1 MMHRIRW
8 AMGGSSRGGKL
19 DGIVEVDET
28 YVGGA
33 PRKKTRREQ
42 KWHGYEYRPGRAPD
56 FEDRKTPVVAMVQRD
71 GNVRAMVM
79 PRVTAK
85 TLADAIHEHI
95 DPSTRLMTDESPS
108 YLRAGRKMASHET
121 VAHGRGEYARGDAHT
136 NTVEGF
142 FSILKRGV
150 YGTFHSVSKK
160 HLHRYVSEFEFR
172 YNHRHMEDGQRL
184 MLAIQAADGR
194 RLTYKQQIAYT

>member
-1 MMHRIRW
+1 
-8 AMGGSSRGGKL
+8 
-19 DGIVEVDET
+19 
-28 YVGGA
+28 
-33 PRKKTRREQ
+33 
-42 KWHGYEYRPGRAPD
+42 
-56 FEDRKTPVVAMVQRD
+56 
-71 GNVRAMVM
+71 
-79 PRVTAK
+79 
-85 TLADAIHEHI
+85 
-95 DPSTRLMTDESPS
+95 
-108 YLRAGRKMASHET
+108 
-121 VAHGRGEYARGDAHT
+121 VAHGRGEYARGDVCT

-142 FSILKRGV
+142 FAILKRGV